1 MSFRDA
7 SIVVIETT
15 PTHIRAGRGLADLLA
30 LPSLVRPAC
39 VALRK
44 DTGTTAPTPHSGTPR
59 PNGLNG
65 LAPHTDDPMLD
76 GHSDADGAPPTT
88 RPTPAPRVR
97 EYLVGAQIDE
107 AEAAGDELEYFWP
120 FAAGD
125 VGDWVQAEALWKRLL
140 FTDFGVRRKV
150 NESPVCLSFTSGL
163 SYDTY
168 ERLAQLFFERF
179 NVPALCLVERPLAQL
194 FAVNATTGVV
204 VEIGREETTS
214 TPVLD
219 TIVQHAAVF
228 RTRVGARDCEVY
240 LAHLLSSSQSITQT
254 LSPPEAP
261 LSAEALWEQLLK
273 LVQQL
278 VREGHVRAPVEGE
291 AAERG
296 EEEDEGLT
304 DVAAALVAGKE
315 REVVEAANRRKA
327 TDKRMHA
334 AADRVMEERE
344 REIAALDLVTLDFG
358 GRQVRLGKERHRFC
372 EPLFD
377 PSVLT
382 AVDGLRE
389 RGGWTAAEWEDK
401 VLGVQEAVQEGMA
414 KLEWDKRR
422 PLWEGVLVTG
432 ELSNVKGIAASVHAR
447 LQPYMQTEEYDSA
460 VPGAASRVLKIPEY
474 FAEYRDRGEA
484 NAGFLGACIVAKVA
498 FADPSGK
505 NYVSKVDYNAKGP
518 VSVLSNS
525 PSLF

>member
-1 MSFRDA
+1 VKHD
-7 SIVVIETT
+7 
-15 PTHIRAGRGLADLLA
+15 P
-30 LPSLVRPAC
+30 PP
-39 VALRK
+39 
-44 DTGTTAPTPHSGTPR
+44 P
-59 PNGLNG
+59 
-65 LAPHTDDPMLD
+65 PHTNGVNGHATNGSSGEVDHPMSSADDAEPQ
-76 GHSDADGAPPTT
+76 APTT
-88 RPTPAPRVR
+88 RPTPAPRLR
-97 EYLVGAQIDE
+97 EYLVGSALEE
-107 AEAAGDELEYFWP
+107 AESAGEELEYSWP
-120 FAAGD
+120 FASGD
-125 VGDWVQAEALWKRLL
+125 VADWVQAEALWKRLL

-168 ERLAQLFFERF
+168 ERIAQLFFERF

-194 FAVNATTGVV
+194 FAVNAVTGVV

-219 TIVQHAAVF
+219 TLVQHPAVF
-228 RTRVGARDCEVY
+228 RTPVGSRDCEVW

-261 LSAEALWEQLLK
+261 LSPDALWAQLLK

-278 VREGHVRAPVEGE
+278 VKDGHVKVPVDGDAADHGE
-291 AAERG
+291 D
-296 EEEDEGLT
+296 EDEGLT

-315 REVVEAANRRKA
+315 REVIEAANRRKA

-344 REIAALDLVTLDFG
+344 REIAALDLVSIDFG
-358 GRQVRLGKERHRFC
+358 GKVVRLGKERHRFC

-377 PSVLT
+377 PTVLT
-382 AVDGLRE
+382 AVEGLRE
-389 RGGWTAAEWEDK
+389 RGGWTVGEWEGK
-401 VLGVQEAVQEGMA
+401 VLGVQEAVAEGMA
-414 KLEWDKRR
+414 KLEWEKRKTV
-422 PLWEGVLVTG
+422 WEGVLVTG
-432 ELSNVKGIAASVHAR
+432 ELGPVKGVAASVHSR
-447 LQPYMQTEEYDSA
+447 LQSYMQNEDYDSA
-460 VPGAASRVLKIPEY
+460 VPPTSRVLKIPEY
-474 FAEYRDRGEA
+474 FAEYRDKGEGL
-484 NAGFLGACIVAKVA
+484 AGFLGACIVAKVA
-498 FADPSGK
+498 FQDPSGK

>member
-15 PTHIRAGRGLADLLA
+15 PTQIRAGRGLADLLA
-30 LPSLVRPAC
+30 LPSVIRPAC
-39 VALRK
+39 VALRREG
-44 DTGTTAPTPHSGTPR
+44 GTTAPTPHGGTPR
-59 PNGLNG
+59 PNGTNG
-65 LAPHTDDPMLD
+65 TNGEDHLMP
-76 GHSDADGAPPTT
+76 DADADPAPTT
-88 RPTPAPRVR
+88 RPTPAPRLR
-97 EYLVGAQIDE
+97 EYLVGSQIDE
-107 AEAAGDELEYFWP
+107 AESFGEELDYSWP
-120 FAAGD
+120 FSTGD

-168 ERLAQLFFERF
+168 ERVAQLFFERF

-219 TIVQHAAVF
+219 TIVQHSAVF
-228 RTRVGARDCEVY
+228 RTPVGSRDCEVW

-261 LSAEALWEQLLK
+261 LSPETLWEQLLK

-278 VREGHVRAPVEGE
+278 VRDGHVRAPIEGDAGE
-291 AAERG
+291 HG

-344 REIAALDLVTLDFG
+344 REIAALDLVTVDFAG
-358 GRQVRLGKERHRFC
+358 KVVRLGKERHRFC
-372 EPLFD
+372 EPLFE
-377 PSVLT
+377 PEVLR
-382 AVDGLRE
+382 GIPELRE
-389 RGGWTAAEWEDK
+389 KGGWSAQEWEDK
-401 VLGVQEAVQEGMA
+401 TLGVHEAVQEGMA
-414 KLEWDKRR
+414 KLEWEKRK
-422 PLWEGVLVTG
+422 PLWDGVLVTG
-432 ELSNVKGIAASVHAR
+432 ELASVKG
-447 LQPYMQTEEYDSA
+447 
-460 VPGAASRVLKIPEY
+460 
-474 FAEYRDRGEA
+474 
-484 NAGFLGACIVAKVA
+484 AC
-498 FADPSGK
+498 PHS
-505 NYVSKVDYNAKGP
+505 P
-518 VSVLSNS
+518 RPS
-525 PSLF
+525 PSLPPAAPRL